1 MKDNTIKRRKPWV
14 AIIWFAVWGSFQLY
28 AVVSFIAGTWTR
40 PEAFPE
46 EAYNALVYPDLFFI
60 PLYFSAAVLL
70 FQVHYHGKIIGLIA
84 GGAVVYVMI
93 YLLALSGLKGAV
105 NLLFDSAFLTANV
118 FALLQIMQLNIGTEG
133 MLHASLEKP

>member
-1 MKDNTIKRRKPWV
+1 MKSDTTKRHKPWV

-28 AVVSFIAGTWTR
+28 AVASFLNGTWTR

-70 FQVHYHGKIIGLIA
+70 FRAHYLGKIIGLIA

-105 NLLFDSAFLTANV
+105 NLIFDSAFLTANV
-118 FALLQIMQLNIGTEG
+118 IALLQIMKLDIGKEG
-133 MLHASLEKP
+133 RLHASL